1 MKHEF
6 VEYIP
11 KELQPDTVY
20 VSMENETV
28 VHSCF
33 CGCGG
38 RVVTPLSPAAWELTF
53 DGDSISLYPSIGNWN
68 LECKSHYWIR
78 GGRVHWDKR
87 WSDER
92 IEAGRRWEARKREE
106 YYRGRTDQATSVEA
120 PEVNGDEPVGLWSKL
135 KSWLSR

>member
-1 MKHEF
+1 MRHEF

-53 DGDSISLYPSIGNWN
+53 NGDAISLYPSIGNWN
-68 LECKSHYWIR
+68 LECQSHYWIR
-78 GGRVHWDKR
+78 GGRVV
-87 WSDER
+87 WSEKWSGNR
-92 IEAGRRWEARKREE
+92 IEAGRRWEANKRQE
-106 YYRGRTDQATSVEA
+106 YYRGKGTEEAAIVEGNKPA
-120 PEVNGDEPVGLWSKL
+120 GWWQTIK
-135 KSWLSR
+135 KWLPL

>member
-1 MKHEF
+1 MRHEF

-28 VHSCF
+28 AHSCF

-38 RVVTPLSPAAWELTF
+38 RIVTPLSPAAWKLTF
-53 DGDSISLYPSIGNWN
+53 DGDSISLHPSIGNWN

-78 GGRVHWDKR
+78 GGRVVWAEQ
-87 WSDER
+87 WSEYR
-92 IEAGRRWEARKREE
+92 IEAGRRWEAKKREE
-106 YYRGRTDQATSVEA
+106 YYLGRDEDEISSK
-120 PEVNGDEPVGLWSKL
+120 EVLKINGHKHLRVWPKI
-135 KSWLSR
+135 KSWFR